1 MPTYTVE
8 LDDTEQ
14 KAMEYISTDVNF
26 WIQNA
31 VHERAR
37 IAIDEMV
44 QDDIK
49 LTLENGGSVSGTKE
63 EIVMNSTLP
72 NANERN
78 ALSLEQAQ
86 AMMTNSGMQ

>member
-1 MPTYTVE
+1 MPTTYTVT

-14 KAMEYISTDVNF
+14 KAMEYISTDVDF

-44 QDDIK
+44 ADDIRT
-49 LTLENGGSVSGTKE
+49 TLQSGGSVSGTKE
-63 EIVMNSTLP
+63 DIVMNSTLP
-72 NANERN
+72 DANARNEI
-78 ALSLEQAQ
+78 
-86 AMMTNSGMQ
+86 AMQTMVPPPVVTQ

>member
-1 MPTYTVE
+1 MPTYTIE

-78 ALSLEQAQ
+78 EI
-86 AMMTNSGMQ
+86 AMQSARTMQESMQ

>member
-1 MPTYTVE
+1 MPIYTVE
-8 LDDTEQ
+8 LDDVEQ
-14 KAMEYISTDVNF
+14 KAMEYVSTDVNF

-49 LTLENGGSVSGTKE
+49 VTLSEGGSVSGTKE

-72 NANERN
+72 DANERN
-78 ALSLEQAQ
+78 AIANAA
-86 AMMTNSGMQ
+86 AMEMQRGMQ